1 MKRKK
6 QFLAIL
12 LAASLLTAS
21 LGGSVFAEQVEQA
34 PGTTTI
40 EAEEAMM
47 GDAARNEE
55 ESGEEGS
62 TVAPEESGEDG
73 SAESMNEDEA
83 LSDDGS
89 GSDVSEDPAEET
101 GESAEESAEESGSDE
116 TDEAAEDVNA
126 GEAEDESGWEEE
138 SSEPG
143 GSGQTDDAG
152 EEASD
157 QLDDGT
163 DVPEDYEAPPA
174 AEEAGTVQEDPVM
187 GAIEGETDLSAT
199 TLTEDR
205 VIDGDAYISNGFV
218 DLNGHSLTINGSL
231 VQEAGV
237 LLVNGGSLIVRGDYR
252 LQDRSTDMDPETGDI
267 NITYGENSNGVLAMH
282 DEDDYVKVE
291 GDFYHAGDA
300 NYNDLNGT
308 RVDETF
314 TAGTFEIGR
323 GFYQIRSNESPVRAA
338 GTHRF
343 LVKGSGEHI
352 VSFANSDNYMA
363 ALETDGD
370 AAIDWQGWFNVGKL
384 GSDVTLHAVDED
396 GIMIRSENGRMDF
409 YGHKLTVDGNV
420 ATIIGNLY
428 IGGASLAGGASGSRP
443 DAMGSLTVDGNILQP
458 DGVVVIDGGALTVTG
473 DYRIQDKNDDGTY
486 GTNSNGVLAMHNED
500 DYVKVEGDFYHAG
513 DVNYNDLNGTRV
525 DETFTAGTFEIGKG
539 FYQIRD
545 NESPVRAA
553 GTHRFLAKGSSGH
566 TVSFANRDNYIATLE
581 TEGGASIDWQGWFNV
596 GKLGSDVT
604 LHAVDEDGISIRS
617 ENGRMD
623 FYGHKLTVNGNV
635 ATIVGKLYIGGASL
649 AGGGGSRPDAM
660 GSLTVEGNLLQPEG
674 AVVIDGGALTVT
686 GDYRIQDKNSDGS
699 YGTNS
704 NGVLAMHNED
714 DYVKV
719 EGDFYH
725 AGDVNYN
732 DLNGTRVDETFT
744 AGTLEIGKGFY
755 QIRSNESPVRA
766 AGTHR
771 FLAKGSGEHKVSF
784 ANRENYIATLETEG
798 EASIDWQG
806 WFNVGKLGSDVTV
819 NAVDK
824 DGIMIR
830 TENGRMDF
838 YGHELTVEGNVQTIV
853 GKLYIG
859 GASLAEGDTGLRPD
873 TMGSLTVDGN
883 ILQPEGA
890 VVIDGGA
897 LTVTGDYRIQ
907 QKNEDGTY
915 GQSNGVLAMHK
926 EEDSVKIGGSFY
938 TAGDANY
945 NDKNSN
951 RVDETLTAGTL
962 EIGGS
967 FFQMVS
973 GETAFKAGGTHKTI
987 MTGTGNKA
995 VQFLNKDCKFHILEI
1010 KQDPSKY
1017 LFSRVPCWDQLIYKG
1032 NEISED
1038 AFNYT
1043 AVLDASK
1050 DTYTI
1055 TKWVDDSEEIV
1066 LPEKLSGFT
1075 IGGIA
1080 DEVFRNRTNLKSVTL
1095 PGSLTTL
1102 GNSVFRDC
1110 TNLKKVVMPGT
1121 VTSMGSEVF
1130 RNTAIETAGPSGS
1143 GADYEFGWTDK
1154 IPDYAFHYIQ
1164 SLTDVNLPDSLTQI
1178 GSYAFNHCDALTTL
1192 YIPDGVTTIG
1202 AYAFHNC
1209 ANLTMVAVPDSVESI
1224 DNSFQKTDKLVLYV
1238 FPGSYAEE
1246 YAEEHD
1252 IPYEYA
1258 TNLGHSV
1265 QANVKDPDGKIISGG
1280 YEVYWYRDDTD
1291 ELLGSGSKLR
1301 NVEEGTQILCRVFL
1315 GEELGTVY
1323 EWPEDVAYTASD
1335 KDGTVEIALTAFGK
1349 RAVTG
1354 TVKDSDGNPIQGASV
1369 QLRQIYN
1376 EVFEKTSETESGET
1390 GAFSFDA
1397 DRTRAVLTV
1406 SAEGYYDGIY
1416 AVSGT
1421 SESETAVIA
1430 AVLEKLPA
1438 DKITL
1443 PLARMSAAADGE
1455 EPVVT
1460 VLQNANGLAFSAYN
1474 ETQDKEVKDLRVQY
1488 PYLILPDRRN
1498 AEAPA
1503 AGDVIRITITDNT
1516 GKLADGQVRVTLDEY
1531 RCGSASWTLV
1541 ENGSI
1546 RLTGMALSDEE
1557 AEKAMV
1563 MVFDSTGRIVET
1575 GSAEGAY
1582 TTGQLPAGAYTVV
1595 LMEKTSLLT
1604 SVDHLARFDEF
1615 GLSEENKDFVKKNVT
1630 VEEGVI
1636 RVLGEITVPDFDE
1649 SKLYYT
1655 VENNTRVWAGSSRA
1669 VTGQYVTMRAMY
1681 EIADQYTTSGE
1692 TVLLDIPAGMTFI
1705 EGSLTV
1711 NGRPAACT
1719 VTENP
1724 DGGSSVSVP
1733 VNTAKGTLRFYVLPV
1748 SAGTKKLHAYLS
1760 FTNKNGTES
1769 AQEVTQPIGTAVAEV
1784 SAAAIS
1790 VPDETGFRQVTA
1802 TGRAIAGCQV
1812 TVYDNGT
1819 AVGTTTSNKNG
1830 SWSLEFELVRPMKF
1844 SFHEIYAAVKSTE
1857 YDVDIETD
1865 VAELLYNI
1873 NFVEVAKVTMINT
1886 AHPDDSLKPKEFNT
1900 VFDFLHPSSAVPTY
1914 NYWPSYPTFTFLVE
1928 FTGGDAD
1935 VLSNV
1940 NVVTTDSSGE
1950 RTYVPCTY
1958 DEIGRVWTGTH
1969 DYRTFSDVPCKVT
1982 VSCDNWSGEDYDDSM
1997 EAEDMVDMLAN
2008 AVNLD
2013 QNMSTR
2019 LGQTTAGANEVFGD
2033 ETISFDL
2040 TVDGIKIADYKL
2052 EMLDF
2057 EEFRL
2062 EDWAADNYMEFEDEN
2077 GSISYQTYN
2086 LTGDTYTVRTAYP
2099 DERLYAK
2106 ETMKLSPDAI
2116 ATGTAFGGTDAFL
2129 PSRAESAVFRGTAKG
2144 VTLDNWIKAYNRLSK
2159 AAENWW
2165 EIVVY
2170 LDALAAFYDVSA
2182 ELIGQGLDYV
2192 SGQKEYDEVYK
2203 RLIGD
2208 WEGLKK
2214 NAKTLKKHLDR
2225 MERVV
2230 KKKNCKCLSDDYM
2243 KKPLEDFKM
2252 ERGEYIKASLILAGG
2267 AYAADGLMARCS
2279 GLAKMYASQYGK
2291 GANQTQAY
2299 RFIRRQALE
2308 KSARLLYLYGSP
2320 FLSGPQMKKLR
2331 EQYTAK
2337 YVNFADNTWISFVS
2351 SINVRKSLDRS
2362 FQDLDRRIRVE
2373 TEKFLQAQCPC
2384 GKNCKCDHEEP
2395 KEDPEK
2401 KKEQEVVP
2409 KADPSGFVYE
2419 AVPSNRV
2426 EGVTATIYQY
2436 TYAVDEFGMQDEEK
2450 SEILWDAENYDQVN
2464 PQTTNLYGTFAW
2476 DVPEGSWVVK
2486 FTKDGYK
2493 DADSYH
2499 DTAATSVGEN
2509 GKNYL
2514 PVPPIQTEVNTAMV
2528 SKAAPTVSTVSAYP
2542 DQVRIDFS
2550 QYMQINTVN
2559 SSNVTVTIGGKAVKG
2574 TITPL
2579 NAEDNYE
2586 KTAQYASSFA
2596 FTPSEEIS
2604 GTVKVAV
2611 KGVKN
2616 YNGKSIAKAYSGNHE
2631 VVLMPRSLTAS
2642 GAEEI
2647 KHHES
2652 GELTVK
2658 VLPAE
2663 AGGGRTVTITSYS
2676 PSIVSAREQTATT
2689 DENGVATF
2697 VLDGK
2702 LLGQGVLSVSL
2713 DGTTLT
2719 SEVSIDVVREPA
2731 QTINL
2736 ENGAYTVNIAGGP
2749 FVYDGKQ
2756 KTPAATIDGLTEG
2769 TDFTVAYS
2777 SNTNAG
2783 TATVTVTGT
2792 GRYTGTLS
2800 KDFTIEKAAQNFT
2813 VKAGAASIN
2822 TGKTTKV
2829 TASGAK
2835 EKPRFTFTSSNTKV
2849 ATVDT
2854 AGTVTGKSAGTVT
2867 ITVKAAE
2874 TANYKTAS
2882 KTVKITVN
2890 KVLKK
2895 PGNCHFIKWNNSR
2908 YTSCRIGW
2916 NKTEGADGY
2925 ETLLSWTDG
2934 SHASRTIVKS
2944 NVLYRDCTVHP
2955 QHVSQMMVRAFYMS
2969 GGQRKFG
2976 PWSNVEYITP
2986 SPTRLTTK
2994 NASSGANLKMNIS
3007 WNIIYGCNGY
3017 NVFLTTNPNGTWYWN
3032 QSTSIK
3038 ATATSAVITKHRSS
3052 RLKKNTRYYVRIVT
3066 RRQRNGVFCTVPMPA
3081 ANTYIGTF
3089 IIK

>member
-47 GDAARNEE
+47 GDAARNVE

-62 TVAPEESGEDG
+62 TVAPEESGENG
-73 SAESMNEDEA
+73 SAESLNEDEA

-89 GSDVSEDPAEET
+89 GSDVSVDPAEETGSDESDRAAEET
-101 GESAEESAEESGSDE
+101 GESAEEPAEESGSDE
-116 TDEAAEDVNA
+116 TDEAAEDINA

-138 SSEPG
+138 SSEPDG
-143 GSGQTDDAG
+143 TGQTDDAG

-218 DLNGHSLTINGSL
+218 DLNGHSLNINGSL

-237 LLVNGGSLIVRGDYR
+237 LLVDGGSLIVRGDYR
-252 LQDRSTDMDPETGDI
+252 LQDRSIDVDPETGDI
-267 NITYGENSNGVLAMH
+267 TITYGENSNGVLAMH

-300 NYNDLNGT
+300 NYNDL
-308 RVDETF
+308 
-314 TAGTFEIGR
+314 
-323 GFYQIRSNESPVRAA
+323 
-338 GTHRF
+338 
-343 LVKGSGEHI
+343 
-352 VSFANSDNYMA
+352 
-363 ALETDGD
+363 
-370 AAIDWQGWFNVGKL
+370 
-384 GSDVTLHAVDED
+384 
-396 GIMIRSENGRMDF
+396 
-409 YGHKLTVDGNV
+409 
-420 ATIIGNLY
+420 
-428 IGGASLAGGASGSRP
+428 
-443 DAMGSLTVDGNILQP
+443 
-458 DGVVVIDGGALTVTG
+458 
-473 DYRIQDKNDDGTY
+473 DGT
-486 GTNSNGVLAMHNED
+486 
-500 DYVKVEGDFYHAG
+500 
-513 DVNYNDLNGTRV
+513 
-525 DETFTAGTFEIGKG
+525 
-539 FYQIRD
+539 
-545 NESPVRAA
+545 
-553 GTHRFLAKGSSGH
+553 
-566 TVSFANRDNYIATLE
+566 
-581 TEGGASIDWQGWFNV
+581 
-596 GKLGSDVT
+596 
-604 LHAVDEDGISIRS
+604 
-617 ENGRMD
+617 
-623 FYGHKLTVNGNV
+623 
-635 ATIVGKLYIGGASL
+635 
-649 AGGGGSRPDAM
+649 
-660 GSLTVEGNLLQPEG
+660 
-674 AVVIDGGALTVT
+674 
-686 GDYRIQDKNSDGS
+686 
-699 YGTNS
+699 
-704 NGVLAMHNED
+704 
-714 DYVKV
+714 
-719 EGDFYH
+719 
-725 AGDVNYN
+725 
-732 DLNGTRVDETFT
+732 
-744 AGTLEIGKGFY
+744 
-755 QIRSNESPVRA
+755 
-766 AGTHR
+766 
-771 FLAKGSGEHKVSF
+771 
-784 ANRENYIATLETEG
+784 
-798 EASIDWQG
+798 
-806 WFNVGKLGSDVTV
+806 
-819 NAVDK
+819 
-824 DGIMIR
+824 
-830 TENGRMDF
+830 
-838 YGHELTVEGNVQTIV
+838 
-853 GKLYIG
+853 
-859 GASLAEGDTGLRPD
+859 
-873 TMGSLTVDGN
+873 
-883 ILQPEGA
+883 
-890 VVIDGGA
+890 
-897 LTVTGDYRIQ
+897 
-907 QKNEDGTY
+907 
-915 GQSNGVLAMHK
+915 
-926 EEDSVKIGGSFY
+926 
-938 TAGDANY
+938 
-945 NDKNSN
+945 

-1055 TKWVDDSEEIV
+1055 TKWVDDSGQIV
-1066 LPEKLSGFT
+1066 MPEKLNGYT
-1075 IGGIA
+1075 VAGIEK
-1080 DEVFRNRTNLKSVTL
+1080 EVFRNRTTLESITL
-1095 PGSLTTL
+1095 PAKLTTL
-1102 GNSVFRDC
+1102 GDRVFSGC
-1110 TNLKKVVMPGT
+1110 TSLKKVVMPGT
-1121 VTSMGSEVF
+1121 VTSMGTEVFKDTAIESAGPSGSGCDYEFGWTDRIPAYAFNYIQSLTEVTMPDTITEIGEYAFYHCGLQGVLTLPASLTSLERSAFSECRTITSVVIPDSLAEMGEYVFYDCLALQKAQIGENCALTGVPEAAFTNCKVLENIDLSAGITSIGSNAFRGCEAFTQITIPAAVTSIGDSAIRDCVNLETVTFAEGSSLSFIGSSAFENDKKLAAVEIPGNTTRIGDYAFYGCSVLKKVTLPESVNTMGIQIF
-1130 RNTAIETAGPSGS
+1130 RNTAIETAGPLGS
-1143 GADYEFGWTDK
+1143 GCDYEFGWTAAV
-1154 IPDYAFHYIQ
+1154 PDYGFDYITTLTSLTLPDTITSMGRNAVSECWNLPEITLPADLTNLGDQ
-1164 SLTDVNLPDSLTQI
+1164 VFNKCESLTSIEIPEGVTVLPNDALRYCTSLTDVTLPDSLTQI
-1178 GSYAFNHCDALTTL
+1178 GNYAFGHCDALTVL
-1192 YIPDGVTTIG
+1192 IIPEGVTRLG
-1202 AYAFHNC
+1202 SAAFHDC
-1209 ANLTMVAVPDSVESI
+1209 ANLTQVMVPDSVESI

-1252 IPYEYA
+1252 IPYEYL

-1291 ELLGSGSKLR
+1291 ELLGSGRKLR

-1557 AEKAMV
+1557 AEKATV

-1582 TTGQLPAGAYTVV
+1582 TTGQLPAGAYSVV

-1604 SVDHLARFDEF
+1604 SVDHLAKFDEF
-1615 GLSEENKDFVKKNVT
+1615 GLSEENKDYVKKNVT

-1636 RVLGEITVPDFDE
+1636 RVLGDITVPDFDE

-1760 FTNKNGTES
+1760 FTNKNGAES

-2144 VTLDNWIKAYNRLSK
+2144 VTLVDWIKAYNRLSK
-2159 AAENWW
+2159 AAERWW
-2165 EIVVY
+2165 EVIEY
-2170 LDALAAFYDVSA
+2170 WNALAAFFEVSA
-2182 ELIGQGLDYV
+2182 ELTGESLAYI

-2243 KKPLEDFKM
+2243 KKPLEDFKK
-2252 ERGEYIKASLILAGG
+2252 ERDDYIKASLIYACG

-2279 GLAKMYASQYGK
+2279 GLAKLYASQYGK

-2308 KSARLLYLYGSP
+2308 KSPRLLYLYGSL

-2351 SINVRKSLDRS
+2351 SINVRKSLDRN

-2436 TYAVDEFGMQDEEK
+2436 TYAVDEFGMQDDEK

-2464 PQTTNLYGTFAW
+2464 PQTTDLYGTFAW

-2514 PVPPIQTEVNTAMV
+2514 PVPPIQTEVNTAIV
-2528 SKAAPTVSTVSAYP
+2528 SEASPSVSTVSAYP

-2559 SSNVTVTIGGKAVKG
+2559 SKNVTVTIGGKAVKG

-2596 FTPSEEIS
+2596 FTPAEEIS

-2611 KGVKN
+2611 KSVKN
-2616 YNGKSIAKAYSGNHE
+2616 YNGKSIAKAYSGDHE

-2676 PSIVSAREQTATT
+2676 PSIVSAREQTVTT

-2731 QTINL
+2731 RTINL
-2736 ENGAYTVNIAGGP
+2736 ENGAYTVNVAGGP

-2895 PGNCHFIKWNNSR
+2895 PGNCHFIKWNNSK

-2986 SPTRLTTK
+2986 SPTKLTTK